1 MPYSDLRSIRNH
13 PVSNSSHQ
21 AHRCL
26 FLLRPH
32 FDLCR
37 LSSKITRKPFPWQD
51 RPYYRTICGCKK
63 PYTLGPR
70 YYSPGGW
77 NQDVVAMQEHHR
89 LLSLQI
95 PGCQFLH
102 NNQVGF
108 PLFLYLDLN
117 TSYKKY
123 RNVLSEKGWKI
134 QSSVIL

>member
-1 MPYSDLRSIRNH
+1 MSISSPAAFRLVPALIQDNPKTVPMAGSSLLSNDLRM
-13 PVSNSSHQ
+13 Q
-21 AHRCL
+21 
-26 FLLRPH
+26 
-32 FDLCR
+32 
-37 LSSKITRKPFPWQD
+37 
-51 RPYYRTICGCKK
+51 K